1 MREFLIARMD
11 VIAASRQLM
20 HDLKNTV
27 EVDDPGRSGGQ
38 KANWS
43 GVRPSIFQ
51 PANAI
56 KAPEATMAATIAWSF
71 HAWCDFA
78 INDSP
83 ETVISRLTI
92 ELRCA
97 VDWRP
102 ACRRKLGDRPL
113 RHLE

>member
-1 MREFLIARMD
+1 
-11 VIAASRQLM
+11 
-20 HDLKNTV
+20 
-27 EVDDPGRSGGQ
+27 
-38 KANWS
+38 
-43 GVRPSIFQ
+43 
-51 PANAI
+51 
-56 KAPEATMAATIAWSF
+56 MAATIAWSF